1 MIMATTSLRMP
12 DELLVRLEATAGQ
25 MRRSKGWVIKDALEE
40 YLKRE
45 ELKQK
50 RDQQTLSALADFDAG
65 RLVDGEEVM
74 SWLESW
80 GGEDEQPAPVI

>member
-1 MIMATTSLRMP
+1 MP

-45 ELKQK
+45 ELKQQ
-50 RDQQTLSALADFDAG
+50 RHEQTLAALADFDAG
-65 RLVDGEEVM
+65 RLVDSAEVM
-74 SWLESW
+74 NWLESW
-80 GGEDEQPAPVI
+80 GGEDELPAPVI